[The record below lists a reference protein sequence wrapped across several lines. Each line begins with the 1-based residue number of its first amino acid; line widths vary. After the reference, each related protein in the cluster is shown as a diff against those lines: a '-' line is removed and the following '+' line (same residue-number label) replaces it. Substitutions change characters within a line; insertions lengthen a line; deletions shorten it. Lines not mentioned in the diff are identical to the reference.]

1 MDLFR
6 LEPDMIGLLRG
17 LSDEELQAFAE
28 LQADTMSDA
37 QVELHIY
44 VCFLLFKRTK
54 SVEHLEQAAH
64 RAEGW
69 LAITPN
75 EHLDRPRRFEIHDT
89 MFSTML
95 QQDQTMEDFN
105 VTATVISNSDQF
117 RRLSEED
124 LDQAINLAN
133 TVVDG
138 MSRDHTERRATLSH
152 LAILLDRRFELAR
165 ATDDLDRAIEVSD
178 MAVNAT
184 PQDHPNRGAMLSN
197 LGVRLGTRFDYTG
210 DIDDLTR
217 AIDVAGMAV
226 DATPQDHPN
235 RARHL
240 SNLGNRL
247 GTRFDRTGDTND
259 LNRAIE
265 VTEMTAKASSQDHP
279 DRSAMLSNHGIW
291 LGARFNRAGDLED
304 LSRAIAITE
313 TAINTMLQDDPM
325 QARYLNNLSVWLGTR
340 FDRTGDMD
348 DLNRA
353 IDVTEKAVAATPQD
367 HPDLAG
373 MLSNLGKRL
382 GTRFDHTGA
391 MEDLTRAISVVKTAV
406 NATPKSHPD
415 RALYLNNLGN
425 WLGSCFD
432 RTGAMDKLT
441 EAIKVTEMA
450 VNATPQDHPDRAG
463 RLGNLGNWLGSCF
476 DRTGAMDKLTEA
488 IEVTEMAVN
497 ATPQDHPDRAG
508 RLSNLGSKLATR
520 FDRKG
525 DMNDLSRAIE
535 VTHMAINATP
545 QDHPDRAI
553 MLSNLG
559 NKLATRFNRT
569 GAMNDLNRA
578 IEVTEMAVNATPQ
591 DQPDRAG
598 RLSNLG
604 SKLATRFDRK
614 GDMND
619 LSRAIEVTNMAVN
632 ATPQDHPDR
641 AIMLSNLGNMLGT
654 RSNRIGAI
662 NDLNRA
668 IGVTEMAVNATPQDH
683 PNRACHL
690 SNLGSKL
697 VARFNRNGDMND
709 LNRAIEVTNMAVNA
723 TPQDHP
729 DRAGRLSNLGHI
741 VDARFR
747 HTNAPTDLELSVSS
761 FRQGWECR
769 HAQPSLRI
777 KLARMVAR
785 HLAMQSDW
793 EQATSLLDEAVH
805 LLPQVSLRS
814 LQHTDKQHML
824 ADFAGLASMA
834 AAAAL
839 NAGKKACD
847 ALELLELGRGVIAG
861 LLLEIR
867 TDVSELEQQH
877 YDLAKEFMI
886 LRDELDS
893 PMDVESPR
901 PVLTSPSSSSASSAG
916 TERRWAAEKRL
927 QNLLSQIRS
936 KHGFHNFL
944 LPPAEAEL
952 RNAAACGPIVVI
964 NVSAYRCDAFL
975 VRQHYPVVALQ
986 LHDLHLYEIESHVRA
1001 FRFADTHQVH
1011 QTLTWLWNAAAGPI
1025 LDALGLTQLPTD
1037 NNWPHLWWIPTGPLG
1052 QLPLHAA
1059 GRHLERLANTVLD
1072 RAMSSYSP
1080 SIKALVYGRRCRN
1093 KVDAPKTLKS
1103 ALLVAVPDAGL
1114 PFAERE
1120 LAMLEKMCPDLGY
1133 AAVKPAAHQ
1142 DDILTHLRAC
1152 DIFHFAS
1159 HGRSN
1164 PFEPS
1169 ESCLI
1174 LSHGQSITV
1183 ADLRDCRLQ
1192 ETSPFLAYL
1201 SACSTKVNEADRLV
1215 DEEVHLVNACQLAGF
1230 RHVVGTLWEVSDE
1243 HCVVVAET
1251 LYQNIRDEGATDAA
1265 VCRGLHQAIRQLRD
1279 EDMVRA
1285 QPDGSSAAVDVVI
1298 SGDELRDRRSSYH
1311 GEDESLT
1318 VVARDSDAPRQ
1329 SIWATEGGWSRLGGP
1344 RIWAA
1349 YIHVGV

>member
-28 LQADTMSDA
+28 VQADTISDA
-37 QVELHIY
+37 QVELHMY

-75 EHLDRPRRFEIHDT
+75 EHPDRPRRFKIHDT

-105 VTATVISNSDQF
+105 ATAMNLVARFNREGDMND
-117 RRLSEED
+117 LS
-124 LDQAINLAN
+124 
-133 TVVDG
+133 
-138 MSRDHTERRATLSH
+138 
-152 LAILLDRRFELAR
+152 
-165 ATDDLDRAIEVSD
+165 RAIEATN
-178 MAVNAT
+178 MAANAT
-184 PQDHPNRGAMLSN
+184 PHDHPDRAVMLSN
-197 LGVRLGTRFDYTG
+197 LGVSLGTRFDCIG

-226 DATPQDHPN
+226 NATPQDHPN

-247 GTRFDRTGDTND
+247 GTRFNRTGDTND
-259 LNRAIE
+259 LDRAIE
-265 VTEMTAKASSQDHP
+265 VTEMTAKALSQDHP
-279 DRSAMLSNHGIW
+279 DRAAMLSNHGIW
-291 LGARFNRAGDLED
+291 LGARFDRAGDLED

-313 TAINTMLQDDPM
+313 TAINTMLQDDHM

-340 FDRTGDMD
+340 FNRKGDMN

-353 IDVTEKAVAATPQD
+353 IDVTEKAVAGMPQD

-373 MLSNLGKRL
+373 MLSNLGTRL

-415 RALYLNNLGN
+415 RALYLNNLGL
-425 WLGSCFD
+425 WLSSCFD
-432 RTGAMDKLT
+432 RTGA
-441 EAIKVTEMA
+441 I
-450 VNATPQDHPDRAG
+450 
-463 RLGNLGNWLGSCF
+463 
-476 DRTGAMDKLTEA
+476 DKLTEA
-488 IEVTEMAVN
+488 IEVTDMAANATPYDHPDRAIMLSNLGSRLHTRFNRTGDTNDLHRAIGVTDMAVN

-508 RLSNLGSKLATR
+508 RLSNLGGE
-520 FDRKG
+520 F
-525 DMNDLSRAIE
+525 
-535 VTHMAINATP
+535 
-545 QDHPDRAI
+545 
-553 MLSNLG
+553 
-559 NKLATRFNRT
+559 
-569 GAMNDLNRA
+569 
-578 IEVTEMAVNATPQ
+578 
-591 DQPDRAG
+591 
-598 RLSNLG
+598 
-604 SKLATRFDRK
+604 
-614 GDMND
+614 
-619 LSRAIEVTNMAVN
+619 
-632 ATPQDHPDR
+632 
-641 AIMLSNLGNMLGT
+641 
-654 RSNRIGAI
+654 
-662 NDLNRA
+662 
-668 IGVTEMAVNATPQDH
+668 
-683 PNRACHL
+683 
-690 SNLGSKL
+690 
-697 VARFNRNGDMND
+697 VARFNREGDMND
-709 LNRAIEVTNMAVNA
+709 LNRAIEVTDMAVNATPHDHPDRAVMLSNLGNMLSTRFNHEGDMNDLNRAVGVTEIAVNATPQDHPYRACHLSNLGSKLIARFNHEGDMNDINRAVGVTEIAVNA

-741 VDARFR
+741 VGARFR
-747 HTNAPTDLELSVSS
+747 QTNAPTDLERSVSS

-785 HLAMQSDW
+785 HLAIQSDW
-793 EQATSLLDEAVH
+793 EQASSLLDEAVH

-834 AAAAL
+834 TAAAL

-861 LLLEIR
+861 LLLEMR

-893 PMDVESPR
+893 PMDMESLR
-901 PVLTSPSSSSASSAG
+901 PVLTSLSSSSSSSAG

-927 QNLLSQIRS
+927 HTLLSQIRS

-944 LPPAEAEL
+944 LPPAEAQL
-952 RNAAACGPIVVI
+952 RTAAAFGPIVVI

-975 VRQHYPVVALQ
+975 VRQHCPVVALQ
-986 LHDLHLYEIESHVRA
+986 LHDLHLQDIESHVRA
-1001 FRFADTHQVH
+1001 FRFAGTHQVH

-1037 NNWPHLWWIPTGPLG
+1037 NNWPHIWWIPTGPLG

-1093 KVDAPKTLKS
+1093 EVDTPKTLKS

-1169 ESCLI
+1169 ESCLV

-1285 QPDGSSAAVDVVI
+1285 QPDGSSAAVDVVV

-1318 VVARDSDAPRQ
+1318 VVASDSDASRQ
-1329 SIWATEGGWSRLGGP
+1329 STWATNGGWSRLGGP